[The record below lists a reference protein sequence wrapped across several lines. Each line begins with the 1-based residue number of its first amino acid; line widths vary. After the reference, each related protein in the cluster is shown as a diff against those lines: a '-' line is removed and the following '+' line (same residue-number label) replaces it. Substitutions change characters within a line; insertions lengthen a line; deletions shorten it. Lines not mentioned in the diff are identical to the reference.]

1 MKTTK
6 PVYTITEYDS
16 FVSDLS
22 LPGSTTLP
30 KKVFE
35 QLEEFILSAQTAE
48 SSADVLSLMELRVKR
63 GVGKVIT
70 AKNYVGVISLKDG
83 TTIEILPKICSLP
96 EERSDERK
104 AHAKARILLIE
115 MLQTL
120 KASPFKSLQ
129 AASLEAAKL
138 PLLEI
143 FIRLFLEEVFRI
155 VKHGLKCSYQL
166 VQSNETQFK
175 GKWKIAQHI
184 THNYAHKERAFV
196 EYELYHVNRAEN
208 RLLKAAL
215 QHLYQISSSAKN
227 KSTIKTLLHEFRE
240 VTASAHYQEDFA
252 QCIPDRTM
260 KHYETA
266 LLWCRIFLK
275 GKSFTPFSGSH
286 TAAALLFPME
296 VLFER
301 YVAARLKQRLAGQDF
316 QVLLQDTSH
325 YLFDIPRRQFL
336 LKPDIVI
343 IRNRDQAVFLLD
355 TKWKQLSAKRRQYG
369 ISSEDMYQMYAYQKK
384 YQAENVRLLYPL
396 STELEQASPGP
407 IVFRSVEEQ
416 GEAGGLVEFVDLFN
430 MYEKLEQIIRGIF

>member
-1 MKTTK
+1 
-6 PVYTITEYDS
+6 
-16 FVSDLS
+16 
-22 LPGSTTLP
+22 
-30 KKVFE
+30 
-35 QLEEFILSAQTAE
+35 
-48 SSADVLSLMELRVKR
+48 
-63 GVGKVIT
+63 
-70 AKNYVGVISLKDG
+70 
-83 TTIEILPKICSLP
+83 
-96 EERSDERK
+96 
-104 AHAKARILLIE
+104 
-115 MLQTL
+115 
-120 KASPFKSLQ
+120 
-129 AASLEAAKL
+129 
-138 PLLEI
+138 
-143 FIRLFLEEVFRI
+143 
-155 VKHGLKCSYQL
+155 
-166 VQSNETQFK
+166 
-175 GKWKIAQHI
+175 
-184 THNYAHKERAFV
+184 
-196 EYELYHVNRAEN
+196 
-208 RLLKAAL
+208 
-215 QHLYQISSSAKN
+215 
-227 KSTIKTLLHEFRE
+227 
-240 VTASAHYQEDFA
+240 
-252 QCIPDRTM
+252 M

-416 GEAGGLVEFVDLFN
+416 GEAVVLVEFVDLFH
-430 MYEKLEQIIRGIF
+430 MKESLEQIIRGIV